1 MSIVFIAIVCYICF
15 RSLFLSSPCA
25 CMAGILVQKEGF
37 SMQLTCCRLSSR
49 ALAGLVLCAFIL
61 CLAPLL
67 YLSRYD
73 VPCADDYI
81 FGTSAHLALV
91 HGGGLGEAV
100 TAALRHTAFIYQ
112 TWQGSYAAVF
122 LMCLQPAVFS
132 ESLYC
137 LTPWLMTVAV
147 FGGLFALC
155 ICLMNKIFGLPCH
168 VGTTLAGIIGTLYV
182 LLMPYPSETLYWYNG
197 SVYYTFFHGIA
208 MLAVVLAINTA
219 RKGGFFQ
226 ITGLSMLAVFL
237 AGGNLVTGLTL
248 CLLALSGIILL
259 LVKKKTAEARRL
271 LIPCLLLLICFCI
284 NVFAPGNAVRA
295 ASEMTLKPDAVA
307 AIWGSFRKAL
317 YFSFYWC
324 RLPVLGGMLVLGL
337 LFWAVLPDCPFR
349 FRYPGLVSLWSY
361 CLFSAMFCPT
371 MYALGWE
378 GPGRLQNI
386 LFCSYLLLLA
396 LNIFCW
402 LGWLRQRSPVR
413 QHEKGP
419 RLLPALG
426 ALLLCPV
433 LLAVSAVL
441 RGGITLA
448 SAFTALSSG
457 QAAVY
462 YQEAQERLVILKD
475 PSIRVAKL
483 KPYSDPPYLL
493 FFDDLYDDPN
503 AWQNRDMANYYE
515 KDQVILVPRDNA

>member
-1 MSIVFIAIVCYICF
+1 MN
-15 RSLFLSSPCA
+15 
-25 CMAGILVQKEGF
+25 
-37 SMQLTCCRLSSR
+37 LTERRLPSR
-49 ALAGLVLCAFIL
+49 TLAGLVLCAFVL
-61 CLAPLL
+61 CLAPML

-81 FGTSAHLALV
+81 YGTPAHLALV
-91 HGGGLGEAV
+91 HGGNLSDALN
-100 TAALRHTAFIYQ
+100 AALKHTVHVYR
-112 TWQGSYAAVF
+112 TWQGSYTAVF

-137 LTPWLMTVAV
+137 LTTWLMAAAL
-147 FGGLFALC
+147 FGGLFILC
-155 ICLMNKIFGLPCH
+155 LCLMNKVFGLSRH
-168 VGTTLAGIIGTLYV
+168 IGTALAGMIGTLY
-182 LLMPYPSETLYWYNG
+182 LLLVPYPSETLYWYNG
-197 SVYYTFFHGIA
+197 CIYYTFFHGFA
-208 MLAVVLAINTA
+208 MFAVAWAVSTA
-219 RKGGFFQ
+219 REGGGLR
-226 ITGLSMLAVFL
+226 IAGLSLLAAFL
-237 AGGNLVTGLTL
+237 AGGNLSTGLTL
-248 CLLALSGIILL
+248 CLLALSAVALL
-259 LVKKKTAEARRL
+259 LVEKNTVGAKRL
-271 LIPCLLLLICFCI
+271 IIPSLVLLICFCL
-284 NVFAPGNAVRA
+284 NALAPGYDMRQIDVNHV
-295 ASEMTLKPDAVA
+295 PDAVSA
-307 AIWGSFRKAL
+307 VTGSFYKAL

-337 LFWAVLPDCPFR
+337 LFWAVLPDSPFR
-349 FRYPGLVSLWSY
+349 FRFPGLVSLWSY

-396 LNIFCW
+396 LNMFYW
-402 LGWLRQRSPVR
+402 LGWLRQRSCMR
-413 QHEKGP
+413 QHEKGL

-426 ALLLCPV
+426 ALVLCPV

-448 SAFTALSSG
+448 SAYTALSSG

-493 FFDDLYDDPN
+493 FFDDLNDDPN